1 MTIRVGKVSGVTAP
15 VSGLAG
21 FDQLCAGF
29 LGLCQQLVDLLWAFH
44 VVGHRHATKALTG
57 WRNAGIIGQV
67 IMTEQAEPS
76 AVQFKERHRPIV
88 GHWTAWQAE
97 ALLIKADRRR
107 KVLDAKG
114 DHADAWFH
122 EILLFVDHAALYAQ
136 YGIPK
141 GVRMELDRFGWPL
154 GPTLNVQS
162 LPTDFPEP
170 PQQDLD
176 AILDSLHEYQRR
188 LFANRRHA
196 VLLVVQGLDAA
207 GKDSLIRTL
216 AQAMDPAAFRVHAFG
231 RPLGEEVDHDFLWR
245 VWRHLP
251 ARGDVVAFNRSHYE
265 SVLAERLWPVTE
277 HSSDDWPLKY
287 EAINAFEQHLHR
299 EGTRII
305 KIWLNTSQEEQR
317 RRLLKRLAKPR
328 KRWKFDAADVESWLA
343 RGAYLTLVN
352 ETLAATHTLHAP
364 WHLIPNDNKPHA
376 RLEVARLLLTTLKE
390 LAPEYPQENPQC
402 IEHYRQVLT
411 KKND

>member
-1 MTIRVGKVSGVTAP
+1 
-15 VSGLAG
+15 
-21 FDQLCAGF
+21 
-29 LGLCQQLVDLLWAFH
+29 
-44 VVGHRHATKALTG
+44 
-57 WRNAGIIGQV
+57 
-67 IMTEQAEPS
+67 
-76 AVQFKERHRPIV
+76 
-88 GHWTAWQAE
+88 
-97 ALLIKADRRR
+97 
-107 KVLDAKG
+107 
-114 DHADAWFH
+114 
-122 EILLFVDHAALYAQ
+122 
-136 YGIPK
+136 
-141 GVRMELDRFGWPL
+141 MELDRFGWPS

-162 LPTDFPEP
+162 LPTDFREP

-176 AILDSLHEYQRR
+176 TGLDGLHEYQRR
-188 LFANRRHA
+188 LFANRRHG